1 MSHMPVGLDL
11 EDLTPKQLRK
21 ALSHYARASMPH
33 SKRKKEGE
41 EDEDEDKEAEDN
53 DDLVDLHREKG
64 DSKPPKVAKDDL
76 PKGLFGDDE
85 EESDSK
91 KKGKS

>member
-21 ALSHYARASMPH
+21 ALSHYARMSLPN

-41 EDEDEDKEAEDN
+41 EDDDKDADEN
-53 DDLVDLHREKG
+53 DDLVDLHREKTG

-76 PKGLFGDDE
+76 PEGLFQDE
-85 EESDSK
+85 ETDSK